1 MSPAAGGER
10 RRPPLA
16 SARSGRSGWGWG
28 RVGPAGTALLGLSL
42 LGLALYLVPAAAALA
57 WLAVGATAAWWGWS
71 REPRGPRTAAGPGRH
86 ARRPRT
92 LAASPPLKPSVN
104 GDVLEPRTLLEGPDP
119 AELLLLG
126 GYLGKPGPPRDGPAR
141 SPLAPAP
148 ARRAAPS
155 YPVLS
160 SPVLP
165 PSRRPAHRDSGLLAN
180 RFIIT
185 PRRRYPIQQPQYS
198 LLGALPTVCWN
209 GCPKKTVLSARNSKM
224 VCSPVTVRIAP
235 PDSKPSRPPPPGWTF
250 NPTVSSPSVSAP
262 DPCAKETVLNALKER
277 RKRTVEEED
286 PIALDG
292 LENKRRRHDSSGSG
306 HSAFEPLVANGV
318 PAAFVPKPGSLKRG
332 LNVQNADDHSS
343 KRSRTSSVSSLA
355 STCAGGVPSSSRNAI
370 SSSYSSTRGF
380 PQPWKKSGPT
390 ASPFSSPASSRS
402 QTPERPAK
410 KTREEEPPQHSS
422 SSPPLVTDKES
433 QGEGASDATPWKK
446 QNSESSPLAHGS
458 TGQRKRR
465 IQLLP
470 SRRGEQLTLPPPP
483 QLGYSVTAEDFDME
497 KKASLQWFNKAL
509 EDKTD
514 TTSDTAAENPPTTQ
528 APLTFSLP
536 AVSTSASPASLT
548 TGPSTNPLLE
558 SLKKM
563 QGTPGPPAAT
573 EPAAAATALTPSP
586 PKVPSLLAP
595 ATCAQPE
602 PLADTSS
609 DSKPAAPLLMLS
621 PASATTPVADA
632 TKSPSVAPQ
641 AEPPAKAPS
650 PTPSTLLG
658 MLGSSPAQ
666 PASPEAPARDAPS
679 SMFKPIF
686 SAAPKSESESPVVTA
701 TAPASTAAP
710 TATSSAS
717 SPTLKPIFSSMGL
730 SAPTPLA
737 SPFFKQTTTAATT
750 PASTAPLFSGLAAAT
765 STVASATVVSS
776 SADSAKPVFG
786 FGLSAVT
793 SAPSSMASSTTTA
806 STTTAQPFPF
816 LFGAPPASGASLTPS
831 GGSTF
836 QFGKPAVPTSTAV
849 TTTFGQSLASTAP
862 TATSSTAGFSGFGS
876 LTTSASAAPS
886 QPTLTFSTTSQAFNI
901 PFGSAAKPSLPSF
914 PGTNP
919 QPAFGATDGQQQ
931 QGAAKP
937 TLAPSFGSSFS
948 FGTPTPAPTPSTA
961 PGLAPAQPAFGS
973 TVQSSFGGLKNTAT
987 AFGTPASTQP
997 AFGSSST
1004 VFSFGASTTTG
1015 FGVST
1020 PTTSSG
1026 TSSTVFGSTTPS
1038 LFTFGSPSAPA
1049 AGSGFGLSVGTPG
1062 ASSTSGGF
1070 SFGAGQ
1076 SGTTGTATP
1085 FGGALSQNS
1094 LGTPNQTTPFAFN
1107 MASTPESKPVFG
1119 GTSTP
1124 TFGQNAS
1131 TPGAVTAG
1139 SSLSFGVSSTP
1150 TQGFVG
1156 MGPFGSAAPSFSIGA
1171 GSKTPGARQRLQAR
1185 RQHTRKK

>member
-380 PQPWKKSGPT
+380 PQ
-390 ASPFSSPASSRS
+390 
-402 QTPERPAK
+402 
-410 KTREEEPPQHSS
+410 
-422 SSPPLVTDKES
+422 
-433 QGEGASDATPWKK
+433 
-446 QNSESSPLAHGS
+446 
-458 TGQRKRR
+458 
-465 IQLLP
+465 
-470 SRRGEQLTLPPPP
+470 PPPP